1 MPDDRRTEQEI
12 RSEIAAEREQ
22 LVGAIADLRAGIG
35 AKRTSAAI
43 VGAVLAAG
51 LTAAAAFKVVRRLSR

>member
-12 RSEIAAEREQ
+12 RLEIAAEREQ
-22 LVGAIADLRAGIG
+22 LVGAVADLRAGID
-35 AKRTSAAI
+35 AKRRSAAI

-51 LTAAAAFKVVRRLSR
+51 VTAAVALKIARRLSR